1 MCFEEYV
8 PGSLSVKEGR
18 LKFIQADRRQ
28 GRRLVPLQGSAGGE
42 VSSQWRLG
50 IRTVEDR
57 KDGEEGPPP

>member
-18 LKFIQADRRQ
+18 LKADRRQ